1 MIINSEVENKK
12 LEKDLNKCVDDIDE
26 NLSVFDAIVN
36 SVIVDKELPK
46 ILLSLRKEIFD
57 YIDSNNYV
65 NISDEIILIDK
76 VVNKTYT
83 DFRDMLLTGTY
94 SNVSGLDKMDNKY
107 FLDLIYGALNQIRD
121 IINKKNIDN
130 NSLRDDIRVT
140 YLKKELENL
149 VMKMKMN
156 GIISYDVSIY
166 KINELILYI
175 ANNYY
180 QLHFSIVEPLFI
192 DSVKNIDNISY
203 GKYDMEMSKL
213 SVYTSVNNIGNN
225 MYAFLDEDGE
235 DKLKE
240 IKNIIKNISSLDKL
254 TNIGT
259 VLEYLENISKQFI
272 RYEYPSV
279 DIWKK
284 MILELLSIVI
294 DLMNRLSR
302 NNNKDE
308 LEEIKE
314 LYFNLKKKY
323 FEMIFIGNSKGLID
337 LKKTERE
344 NLILVR
350 K

>member
-1 MIINSEVENKK
+1 
-12 LEKDLNKCVDDIDE
+12 
-26 NLSVFDAIVN
+26 
-36 SVIVDKELPK
+36 
-46 ILLSLRKEIFD
+46 
-57 YIDSNNYV
+57 
-65 NISDEIILIDK
+65 
-76 VVNKTYT
+76 
-83 DFRDMLLTGTY
+83 
-94 SNVSGLDKMDNKY
+94 
-107 FLDLIYGALNQIRD
+107 
-121 IINKKNIDN
+121 
-130 NSLRDDIRVT
+130 
-140 YLKKELENL
+140 
-149 VMKMKMN
+149 
-156 GIISYDVSIY
+156 
-166 KINELILYI
+166 
-175 ANNYY
+175 
-180 QLHFSIVEPLFI
+180 
-192 DSVKNIDNISY
+192 
-203 GKYDMEMSKL
+203 
-213 SVYTSVNNIGNN
+213 

-323 FEMIFIGNSKGLID
+323 FETIFIGNSKGLID

-350 K
+350 E